1 MSPAKR
7 TRRQTAGIET
17 PTLENGSAVKRQK
30 SEGKE
35 SATPKENGNTVK
47 ENGNTLKEN
56 GNIVKENGGTVKETG
71 GTVKENGNTVKENGG
86 IVKENG
92 PSSAPKAKVG
102 AARLAG
108 GDRPSGGPAAKT
120 KLPGEDRLLGAPM
133 PKAEAQ
139 RRWPL
144 RYEKKKNAQN
154 KSNGSAGDDEEQV
167 VLNVKA
173 HYLRAQVDGELYN
186 LGDCASVKGEDGKAD
201 YIGSILEFFETTDG
215 KQYFTTQWFY
225 RAEDTAIKT
234 EASFHDKKRVFY
246 SEIKDDNLLEC
257 ITSKVYIVQVPPML
271 KSERKESSIPPCDY
285 YYDMGYNLAYTTFY
299 TLPAEN
305 VAASSDS
312 TSTVCDESEN
322 KADNDTWSGKNNGS
336 KSELTLLDLYSGC
349 GGMSTGLCFGANL
362 SGVNLVTKWAV
373 DLNEFACKSL
383 KHNHPET
390 EVRNELADDFLELL
404 KHWKN
409 LYQKYCG
416 SDGTKGNTKA
426 AETKNQKEED
436 DDSEISEEEFEVES
450 LIGIRYK
457 QATKSDESGLQFK
470 VHWKGYDESE
480 DSWEPVEGL
489 GDCEESMKEFVMKG
503 AKAKLL
509 PLPGDVDVICGGP
522 PCQGAS
528 GFNRFRNTEAP
539 LEDSK
544 NQQIIVYM
552 DIVDFLKPRYVL
564 MENVVDIL
572 KFAGGVLG
580 RYALSR
586 LVHMSYQAKLGMMV
600 AGCYGLPQFRM
611 RVFLWG
617 ALPTEKLPQY
627 PLPTHDVVQR
637 GGVPNEWERN
647 MVAYDENHTVKL
659 EKALI
664 LGDAISDLP
673 EIANSEQ
680 RDEMQYGKA
689 PRTEFQ
695 QYIRMPKEVMN
706 GRMLPSGSA
715 SKRASQ
721 KAILY
726 DHRPLQLNEDDYQ
739 RVCRIPKNKGA
750 NFRDLPGVIIR
761 EDNVVELDT
770 SMERILLPSGK
781 PLIPDYAISFV
792 KGRSLKPFG
801 RLWWDE
807 TVPTVVTRAEP
818 HNQAVLHPEQ
828 DRVLSIRENA
838 RLQGFPDYYKLHG
851 TVKERYIQVGNA
863 VAVPV
868 ARALGFA
875 LGMAIQKLC
884 TDEPVVK
891 LPEKFPLCFDN
902 QQNEDGAMDV
912 GEQT

>member
-1 MSPAKR
+1 M
-7 TRRQTAGIET
+7 
-17 PTLENGSAVKRQK
+17 
-30 SEGKE
+30 
-35 SATPKENGNTVK
+35 
-47 ENGNTLKEN
+47 
-56 GNIVKENGGTVKETG
+56 
-71 GTVKENGNTVKENGG
+71 
-86 IVKENG
+86 
-92 PSSAPKAKVG
+92 
-102 AARLAG
+102 
-108 GDRPSGGPAAKT
+108 AKT
-120 KLPGEDRLLGAPM
+120 KLPGEDRLLGAPL

-144 RYEKKKNAQN
+144 RYEKKKNGQN
-154 KSNGSAGDDEEQV
+154 KSNGSTGDEEEQA

-173 HYLRAQVDGELYN
+173 HYLRAQVDGEVYN

-201 YIGSILEFFETTDG
+201 YIGRILEFFEVTNGD
-215 KQYFTTQWFY
+215 QYFTTQWFY

-246 SEIKDDNLLEC
+246 SEIKDNNLLEC
-257 ITSKVYIVQVPPML
+257 ITSKINIVKVPPVL
-271 KSERKESSIPPCDY
+271 KSEEKRRSVPPCDY

-322 KADNDTWSGKNNGS
+322 KVDNDTFSGRNDGV

-362 SGVNLVTKWAV
+362 SGVRLVTKWAV
-373 DLNEFACKSL
+373 DLNEAACKSL
-383 KHNHPET
+383 KQNHPET

-404 KHWKN
+404 KRWLDLCQRFCAPENAKSN
-409 LYQKYCG
+409 P
-416 SDGTKGNTKA
+416 KA
-426 AETKNQKEED
+426 AETRNQVIEIPD
-436 DDSEISEEEFEVES
+436 DDSGLSGDEFEVES
-450 LIGIRYK
+450 LIGIRFK
-457 QATKSDESGLQFK
+457 QPTKCNESGLPSNECGLQFK
-470 VHWKGYDESE
+470 VHWKGYGKSE
-480 DSWEPVEGL
+480 DSWEPIEGL
-489 GDCEESMKEFVMKG
+489 GDCEESLKEFVIKG
-503 AKAKLL
+503 AKAKIL

-528 GFNRFRNTEAP
+528 GFNRFRNSAAP

-544 NQQIIVYM
+544 NQQMIVYM

-647 MVAYDENHTVKL
+647 MVAYDENHSVKL

-680 RDEMQYGKA
+680 RDEMQYGKV

-706 GRMLPSGSA
+706 GRLLPSALA
-715 SKRASQ
+715 SKKASQ

-739 RVCRIPKNKGA
+739 RVCRIPKRKGA

-770 SMERILLPSGK
+770 SMERILLSSGK

-818 HNQAVLHPEQ
+818 HNQAILHPEQ

-851 TVKERYIQVGNA
+851 SVKERYIQVGNA
-863 VAVPV
+863 VAIPV

-891 LPEKFPLCFDN
+891 LPVKFPNCFDN
-902 QQNEDGAMDV
+902 QQTEDGAMDV
-912 GEQT
+912 GEQS

>member
-1 MSPAKR
+1 M
-7 TRRQTAGIET
+7 
-17 PTLENGSAVKRQK
+17 KRQK
-30 SEGKE
+30 SGGNE
-35 SATPKENGNTVK
+35 SSTPKENGSNVK
-47 ENGNTLKEN
+47 ENGSSTAAKARLSAAKLAAEDRLSEGPIEN
-56 GNIVKENGGTVKETG
+56 GSS
-71 GTVKENGNTVKENGG
+71 
-86 IVKENG
+86 VKENG
-92 PSSAPKAKVG
+92 PSTATKARVSSAK
-102 AARLAG
+102 LAG
-108 GDRPSGGPAAKT
+108 EDRLSGVLVAKT
-120 KLPGEDRLLGAPM
+120 KLPGEDRLLGAPL

-144 RYEKKKNAQN
+144 RYEKKKIGQN
-154 KSNGSAGDDEEQV
+154 KSNGSSGDDEEPV
-167 VLNVKA
+167 ILNVKA
-173 HYLRAQVDGELYN
+173 HYLRAQVDGDVYN

-201 YIGSILEFFETTDG
+201 YIGRIIEFFETTDG
-215 KQYFTTQWFY
+215 DQYFATQWFY

-234 EASFHDKKRVFY
+234 ETSFHDKKRVFY

-257 ITSKVYIVQVPPML
+257 ITKKINVVKVPPML
-271 KSERKESSIPPCDY
+271 KSEEKQRSIPPCDFY
-285 YYDMGYNLAYTTFY
+285 FDMGYNLAYTTFY

-322 KADNDTWSGKNNGS
+322 KVDNDTCAGKNNGA

-373 DLNEFACKSL
+373 DLNEAACKSL
-383 KHNHPET
+383 KQNHPET
-390 EVRNELADDFLELL
+390 EVRNELADDFLVLL
-404 KHWKN
+404 KEWEK
-409 LYQKYCG
+409 LCQKFCG
-416 SDGTKGNTKA
+416 SEDAKSNHKV
-426 AETKNQKEED
+426 AETKKQAED
-436 DDSEISEEEFEVES
+436 DDSGISEDEFEVES
-450 LIGIRYK
+450 LIGICYK
-457 QATKSDESGLQFK
+457 EATKGNESGLQFK
-470 VHWKGYDESE
+470 VRWKGYDESE
-480 DSWEPVEGL
+480 DSWEPIEGL
-489 GDCEESMKEFVMKG
+489 GDCEESLKEFVIKG
-503 AKAKLL
+503 AKAKIL
-509 PLPGDVDVICGGP
+509 PLPGDVDVVCGGP

-528 GFNRFRNTEAP
+528 GFNRFRNIEAP

-544 NQQIIVYM
+544 NHQIVVYM

-647 MVAYDENHTVKL
+647 MVAYDENHSVKL
-659 EKALI
+659 EKALL

-706 GRMLPSGSA
+706 GRILPSASA
-715 SKRASQ
+715 SKKASQ
-721 KAILY
+721 KAVLY

-739 RVCRIPKNKGA
+739 RVCRIPKKKGA
-750 NFRDLPGVIIR
+750 NFRNLPGVIIR

-770 SMERILLPSGK
+770 TMERILLPSGK

-838 RLQGFPDYYKLHG
+838 RLQGFPDHYKLDG

-884 TDEPVVK
+884 TDEPVVR
-891 LPEKFPLCFDN
+891 LPVKFPRCFDN
-902 QQNEDGAMDV
+902 QQTEDGAMDV
-912 GEQT
+912 GEQS